1 MEDRNGELNDYKFF
15 CFDGHADC
23 VMVVTDRAKK
33 DPKFYYM
40 SKDWKV
46 LPYGRLTRSL
56 PPDFTLPKPENI
68 DEMFAIAEK
77 LSVGFPHVRI
87 DLYNV
92 DGHIYFG
99 EYTLYSQ
106 SGFDPGHDYKS
117 GKHLGDQIVLPKKT
131 K

>member
-1 MEDRNGELNDYKFF
+1 M
-15 CFDGHADC
+15 
-23 VMVVTDRAKK
+23 MVAERAKNNA
-33 DPKFYYM
+33 KFYYM
-40 SKDWKV
+40 SKNWEI

-56 PPDFTLPKPENI
+56 PKDYTLPKPDGL
-68 DEMFAIAEK
+68 DEMLKIAEK

-92 DGHIYFG
+92 DGRIYFG

-106 SGFDPGHDYKS
+106 SGFEDGFDYKS
-117 GKHLGDQIVLPKKT
+117 DKYLGDQLILPQKYIKEC